1 MLDCWCPFVN
11 PKHLQF
17 QMIWWRL
24 VAFRRSPTC
33 AICRET
39 LKERDLDGMEEE
51 LDEYS
56 EEEYDSEL
64 DEEEIMGN

>member
-1 MLDCWCPFVN
+1 
-11 PKHLQF
+11 
-17 QMIWWRL
+17 MIWWRL
-24 VAFRRSPTC
+24 VALRRSPTC
-33 AICRET
+33 AICREV
-39 LKERDLDGMEEE
+39 LKEKNLDEMEEE

>member
-1 MLDCWCPFVN
+1 MSCQILRGSTVQTLVSNKSDAVFNSLLNGKNLDE
-11 PKHLQF
+11 
-17 QMIWWRL
+17 I
-24 VAFRRSPTC
+24 
-33 AICRET
+33 
-39 LKERDLDGMEEE
+39 EEE

>member
-1 MLDCWCPFVN
+1 
-11 PKHLQF
+11 
-17 QMIWWRL
+17 MIWWRL
-24 VAFRRSPTC
+24 VALRRSPTC
-33 AICRET
+33 AICREV
-39 LKERDLDGMEEE
+39 LNGKNLDEIEEE